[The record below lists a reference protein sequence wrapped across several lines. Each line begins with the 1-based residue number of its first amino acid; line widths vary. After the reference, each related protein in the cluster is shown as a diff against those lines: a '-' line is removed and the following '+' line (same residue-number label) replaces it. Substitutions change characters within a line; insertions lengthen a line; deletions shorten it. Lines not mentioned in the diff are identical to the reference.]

1 MGLPVLFIGLLTL
14 LLAGPSES
22 AKTVKGIVGQSVTLP
37 CTYSVHAG
45 VTTMCWGR
53 GWCPLNKC
61 LNEIIW
67 TDGHKMTFQHSKR
80 YHLKENISQGIVSLT
95 IENLTEADAGAYCCR
110 VEILGWFNDQKVTV
124 ILKVEQAITTTALTT
139 LASTHPML
147 TTLTSSTSTLPMLMT
162 TMNQSSDSSTPVW
175 DIVTTSPSVT
185 SEGKNWTQ
193 PDIPIGVNDT
203 VIGTSEDYH
212 CENKTAILQDQMV
225 TTNYKVYI
233 GVAIFVV
240 LFLILILVFLLL
252 KGYFYNRKNAQSL
265 RLAYLVRSTNEGV
278 RTSTEDSNRAEDNV
292 YTMEETVYTVEGDNV
307 CIIEEEDV
315 YAVPTCNGKQQPSK
329 I

>member
-14 LLAGPSES
+14 LLAAGPSES

-124 ILKVEQAITTTALTT
+124 ILKVEQ
-139 LASTHPML
+139 
-147 TTLTSSTSTLPMLMT
+147 
-162 TMNQSSDSSTPVW
+162 DSSTPVW